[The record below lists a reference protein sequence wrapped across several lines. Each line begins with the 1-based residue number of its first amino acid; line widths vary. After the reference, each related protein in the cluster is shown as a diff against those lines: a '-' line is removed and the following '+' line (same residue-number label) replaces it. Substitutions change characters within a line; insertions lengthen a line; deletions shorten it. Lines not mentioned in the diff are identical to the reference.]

1 MLAQQYTAFHQAIR
15 ENGIILSFSGFVSEK
30 VMFSL
35 GEVLR
40 ARMQQEETDTGIAKR
55 VFSIFV
61 EQAQNVIRY
70 SANRIAK
77 EPTPP
82 LSAGMI
88 IVGIEEGRFFVV
100 CGNEVLRRDVPV
112 LQGRLD
118 LLAGMNAEELKAHY
132 RVKLKEPP
140 EEGSLGG
147 SIGLIEIVRRASA
160 PVEFDFQDVGA
171 DLSFFCLKAYI

>member
-1 MLAQQYTAFHQAIR
+1 MLAQQYKAFHQAIR

-40 ARMQQEETDTGIAKR
+40 ARMQQEDTDGGVAKR
-55 VFSIFV
+55 VFSIFI

-70 SANRIAK
+70 SANRVAK

-82 LSAGMI
+82 LSAGLI
-88 IVGIEEGRFFVV
+88 IVGVEQGRFFVV
-100 CGNEVLRRDVPV
+100 CGNEVLRKDVPH
-112 LQGRLD
+112 LADRLAS
-118 LLAGMNAEELKAHY
+118 LAVMTPEELKAHY
-132 RVKLKEPP
+132 RMKLKEPP

-160 PVEFDFQDVGA
+160 PVEFDFQDVG
-171 DLSFFCLKAYI
+171 DDVSFFCLKAYI